1 MTAALDLAKAALA
14 SASVAASGPEK
25 KAEGTSFW
33 KKLMMP
39 SICSRAISV

>member
-14 SASVAASGPEK
+14 SASVAASAEK
-25 KAEGTSFW
+25 AAGTSFW
-33 KKLMMP
+33 KKLMWS